1 MASFKFSTT
10 PFLRLFLCIGGMVAA
25 TLLRCNFQPAAGHFL
40 RFYEKL
46 TLNNSVSTKTGVTF
60 IAILSALMAFT
71 SLSTDIYLPAMPEMS
86 RSLHGEAALTVTG
99 FLIGFAIAQLI
110 WGPISDRFG
119 RKRPLYIGMILFA
132 IGSAGCALSS
142 EMYQI
147 VFWRVFQAAG
157 ACTGP
162 MLARAMIRDLFS
174 RTRAAQMLSTLI
186 IVMAIAPIAGPL
198 LGGQIIRYSQWPV
211 IFWFLCAVGI
221 LMFIALHWLP
231 ETLLPEKR
239 SRDSLGGA
247 FANYVQLLKNR
258 SFMQYTL
265 CVTFYYVAVYA
276 FIVGS
281 PSMYITWFGVDPQHY
296 GWLFAVNIVGV
307 VGMSFVNKRLV
318 QRFDLEHMLK
328 TAAAI
333 AAGMAVLMCLMLE
346 IFPNGM
352 LAIAACIFV
361 FFSMNGIIAA
371 SATAAA
377 LDAVPG
383 TAGSASA
390 LIGALQY
397 GSGIISSLMLAWL
410 NDGTPWAMAGIM
422 TVFTLLSGMMA
433 LGQKKNDSHQARL
446 Q

>member
-1 MASFKFSTT
+1 MNDST
-10 PFLRLFLCIGGMVAA
+10 RA
-25 TLLRCNFQPAAGHFL
+25 
-40 RFYEKL
+40 
-46 TLNNSVSTKTGVTF
+46 KTGIAF

-86 RSLHGEAALTVTG
+86 RSLHGDAALTVTG
-99 FLIGFAIAQLI
+99 FLIGFAVAQLV

-119 RKRPLYIGMILFA
+119 RKRPLYIGMILFTV
-132 IGSAGCALSS
+132 GSAGCALST
-142 EMYQI
+142 EMHQI

-198 LGGQIIRYSQWPV
+198 LGGQIIRYSHWPV
-211 IFWFLCAVGI
+211 IFWCLSAVGV
-221 LMFIALHWLP
+221 LMFVALLWLP
-231 ETLLPEKR
+231 ETLPPEKR
-239 SRDSLGGA
+239 RGASLGGA
-247 FANYVQLLKNR
+247 FATYLQLLKNR
-258 SFMQYTL
+258 SFMRYTL

-281 PSMYITWFGVDPQHY
+281 PSVYISGFGVDPQHY
-296 GWLFAVNIVGV
+296 GWLFAVNIIGV
-307 VGMSFVNKRLV
+307 VGMSFINKRLV
-318 QRFDLEHMLK
+318 QRFPLEQMLK
-328 TAAAI
+328 TAATVASV
-333 AAGMAVLMCLMLE
+333 MAVLMCLTLE
-346 IFPNGM
+346 IFPAGM
-352 LAIAACIFV
+352 IAMAACIFV

-383 TAGSASA
+383 NAGSASA

-410 NDGTPWAMAGIM
+410 NNGTPWAMVGIM
-422 TVFTLLSGMMA
+422 TVFTLLSGLMA
-433 LGQKKNDSHQARL
+433 LGRKSTRSHPGDNTQ
-446 Q
+446 